1 MAPRIFDTNAITR
14 QLTIRITR
22 HLIVVGQM
30 MRENDRERERIEM
43 RLGNQK
49 TDETERMDV
58 TVWRGS

>member
-30 MRENDRERERIEM
+30 MRENDREQEM